1 MQYDSAQAGIRLP
14 SPWQVRP
21 GYLYGIRQSTVTGKL
36 RIRIAPDY
44 AFGTLDAVIAA
55 SLEDIPYAPPAAPS
69 VVVGLAA
76 RAIRWITA
84 LQVKHNIPVSDLYR
98 LGTPQPVEDGWSDIA
113 IAAPCHSREAT
124 QACLPRVIAA
134 INAVLAAPADS
145 SLVRDTLDLQGL
157 ETAFKPYSVGGTN
170 MFHFLQAAL
179 DMNVP
184 FNRLVSSI
192 FSFGTGARTRWLM
205 STITDQTTQLGVRI
219 AHDKMMTAEILR
231 RSGLPAPV
239 HILVGDADG
248 AVRAAERLGYPVV
261 VKPNDQ
267 EQGRGVSA
275 NLGNADAVRAAFD
288 DAARVSSTLLVEKHF
303 HGRDY
308 RLTVARGEVV
318 KIENRVAGGVEGDG
332 VSTIEDLVRREQD
345 TPRFR
350 KILRDSGRVPLS
362 LDAEALGMLEEAGMT
377 AGTVPPAGD
386 YVVLRRKNN
395 VSTGGLQIKV
405 AVEDAHPDNL
415 SLAIRAAHLL
425 RLDFAGI
432 DLLIPDIA
440 ASWMESG
447 ALICE
452 VNAQPQIGVRTT
464 PEIYREVLSGLMAD
478 GSRIPAHLIVTLS
491 GAAIDQAAAA
501 QCAGELNCNGL
512 STSSG
517 VWIDGQRLAARPE
530 GAYHAATILLAE
542 TAARSALCI
551 VSAQDV
557 FDKGLPADRFESIR
571 VFGRDHAT
579 DSHTRELEWL
589 VPMAKPH
596 AEQFVT

>member
-1 MQYDSAQAGIRLP
+1 MQYDSVQAGIRLP
-14 SPWQVRP
+14 SPWKVRP
-21 GYLYGIRQSTVTGKL
+21 GYLFGIRQATVTGKL

-44 AFGTLDAVIAA
+44 AFGTLDSVMTS
-55 SLEDIPYAPPAAPS
+55 SLEDIPYNPPAAS
-69 VVVGLAA
+69 SAVAGVAA
-76 RAIRWITA
+76 RALRWITA

-98 LGTPQPVEDGWSDIA
+98 LGMPSPVEDGWSDIV

-124 QACLPRVIAA
+124 QACLARVIAA
-134 INAVLAAPADS
+134 INAVLSAPADS

-179 DMNVP
+179 ELDIP
-184 FNRLVSSI
+184 FNRLVSNI
-192 FSFGTGARTRWLM
+192 FSFGTGTRTRWLL
-205 STITDQTTQLGVRI
+205 STITDQTPQLGVRI
-219 AHDKMMTAEILR
+219 AHDKMMTAEVLR

-239 HILVGDADG
+239 HMLVGDGDG

-288 DAARVSSTLLVEKHF
+288 DAAQVSSILLVEKHF

-308 RLTVARGEVV
+308 RLTVAHGEVI

-332 VSTIEDLVRREQD
+332 VSTVEDLVRREQD

-350 KILRDSGRVPLS
+350 KILRDSGKVPLS

-377 AGTVPPAGD
+377 ARTVPPAGE

-395 VSTGGLQIKV
+395 VSTGGLQIRI
-405 AVEDAHPDNL
+405 ALGDAHPDNL
-415 SLAIRAAHLL
+415 SLAVRTAALL

-440 ASWMESG
+440 ASWLESG

-464 PEIYREVLSGLMAD
+464 PEIYREVLSGLMAG
-478 GSRIPAHLIVTLS
+478 GSRIPAHLIVTMS
-491 GAAIDQAAAA
+491 GAAIDQATAA
-501 QCAGELNCNGL
+501 QCASELKCNGL

-517 VWIDGQRLAARPE
+517 VWIDGRRIAARPE

-542 TAARSALCI
+542 TTTRSALCI
-551 VSAQDV
+551 VSTQDV
-557 FDKGLPADRFESIR
+557 FDKGLPGDRFESIR
-571 VFGRDHAT
+571 VFGHDRTADI
-579 DSHTRELEWL
+579 HTRELEWL